1 MIDYDK
7 EDEDPIVAEVR
18 RAREEMFAEYGYD
31 LRAMFEAFQQR
42 EATSGHLYA
51 TPASPRDAT
60 APAAPDKK
68 VG

>member
-7 EDEDPIVAEVR
+7 EDEDPVVAEVR

-31 LRAMFEAFQQR
+31 LRAMFKAFQQR

-51 TPASPRDAT
+51 TPASRRNSPAPTT
-60 APAAPDKK
+60 ADKK